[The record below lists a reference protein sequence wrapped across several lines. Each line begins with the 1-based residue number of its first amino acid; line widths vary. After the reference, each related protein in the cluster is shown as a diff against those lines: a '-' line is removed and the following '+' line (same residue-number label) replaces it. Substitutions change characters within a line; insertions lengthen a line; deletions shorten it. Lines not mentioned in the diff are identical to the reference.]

1 MGKIISEFLT
11 TVEEDARDVFVLR
24 YFLGMKLEAVAKE
37 TGFTLGKVKMSLSRT
52 KKRLREKLRKEGF
65 EL

>member
-1 MGKIISEFLT
+1 
-11 TVEEDARDVFVLR
+11 
-24 YFLGMKLEAVAKE
+24 MKLEAVAKE